1 METIT
6 IRVDET
12 VFKQLE
18 EKRGDKSKSDFY
30 RDALSDYLN
39 KKFDETESIEYLDR
53 IKSQGEYIRQ
63 LKADLAQKIVENEI
77 NSNRI
82 QDMQKHVGWMQLE
95 YQKLSD
101 RLLLPATERKKWWS
115 FWK

>member
-6 IRVDET
+6 IRIDEIL
-12 VFKQLE
+12 FNQLE
-18 EKRGDKSKSDFY
+18 GKRGDKSKSDFY

-39 KKFDETESIEYLDR
+39 KKFDGTEAIEYLDL
-53 IKSQGEYIRQ
+53 IKSQDEKIRE
-63 LKADLAQKIVENEI
+63 LKADLSQKTVENEI
-77 NSNRI
+77 NSHRI

-101 RLLLPATERKKWWS
+101 RLLLPEAEKKKWWS